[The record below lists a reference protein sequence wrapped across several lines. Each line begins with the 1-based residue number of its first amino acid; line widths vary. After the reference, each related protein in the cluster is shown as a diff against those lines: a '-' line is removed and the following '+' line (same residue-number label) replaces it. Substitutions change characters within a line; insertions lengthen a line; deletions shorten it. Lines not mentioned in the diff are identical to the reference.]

1 MASNS
6 ADAILAG
13 QSFHWFGMNQKALDE
28 IHRVLKPQAKLGIIW
43 NLADRSVSWINSI
56 SAMLDPEYEKI
67 GIPRPIPRS
76 LGPLRNHAGFAN
88 EGTDDT
94 TYKFSM
100 ELNLDELIER
110 YRGTSVISSA
120 SDQKRERMLQAI
132 EQEMKTNPDSK
143 DKQKYNY
150 KHVIYIH
157 WFEKI

>member
-43 NLADRSVSWINSI
+43 NLANRSVSWINSMRKI
-56 SAMLDPEYEKI
+56 LDPEFEKI
-67 GIPRPIPRS
+67 GLPHPATRS

-88 EGTDDT
+88 EGIDDT
-94 TYKFSM
+94 TYKLSM
-100 ELNLDELIER
+100 ELDLDGIMEACKA
-110 YRGTSVISSA
+110 YSVIACA
-120 SDQKRERMLQAI
+120 SGEERERLLQAI
-132 EQEMKTNPDSK
+132 EQEIKTNPVTK

-150 KHVIYIH
+150 EHVAYVH